1 MPFSI
6 NSIREINQF
15 HLLAINIPTDG
26 SDWADPT
33 AGEKQ
38 TVGGKKPWKVS
49 LYATNGLTVG
59 GSIQTTEPLGSYFNK
74 IFDNKAINFATQWL
88 APGLVPQFDFAQKL
102 RYSGNSPLT
111 FTVVGSLVLQNS
123 IEDDFL
129 IPLKKLAYLTFPK
142 RSFKLSISDTID
154 WIQKKC
160 ASYFGDDSFLANV
173 TNNVGSLVGTIV
185 GSSKSGQEIWQS
197 MVDSFNRVV
206 GQVYFMESPPTFRM
220 TKTGSGLD
228 LRYGKVLI
236 SDVYIRSLQ
245 VNLPTLYYE
254 GGFPAVIPITMEM
267 GTFRPI
273 TADSFYKMLSGKVQ
287 SWTTDAE
294 TKTFQEY
301 LKESG
306 ATISGL
312 FSNIK

>member
-15 HLLAINIPTDG
+15 HLLAINIPMDE
-26 SDWADPT
+26 SNWADPM
-33 AGEKQ
+33 AKDNQ
-38 TVGGKKPWKVS
+38 TVGGAKPWKVS

-74 IFDNKAINFATQWL
+74 VFDNKVINLATQWL

-102 RYSGNSPLT
+102 RYSGNTPLT
-111 FTVVGSLVLQNS
+111 FTVVGSLVLQSS

-129 IPLKKLAYLTFPK
+129 VPLKKLAYLTFPK
-142 RSFKLSISDTID
+142 RSFKLSISNTID
-154 WIQKKC
+154 WIQEKC
-160 ASYFGDDSFLANV
+160 ASYLGEDSELANV

-185 GSSKSGQEIWQS
+185 GSSKSGQEVWQS
-197 MVDSFNRVV
+197 LVDSFNRVV

-236 SDVYIRSLQ
+236 SDVFIRSLQ

-254 GGFPAVIPITMEM
+254 GGLPAVIPITMEM

-273 TADSFYKMLSGKVQ
+273 TADSFYNMLSGKVQ

-294 TKTFQEY
+294 TKTFNEY

-306 ATISGL
+306 NTISGL